1 MASTLD
7 DLTDIPSGVYKRIKQ
22 KFVNFNKPDAEFADL
37 PYEAQAAA
45 IERRQKLADLLQQQ
59 SRSPIEIQSYKGI
72 QAPISTAAGLSK
84 ILDSAMAG
92 YEEGDTARQAREA
105 AKSQEADTKYTL
117 GEVEKATSP
126 AYRTTPVTSG
136 TLADIPGASTSAG
149 DITAMPAGTAM
160 PDTSG
165 YDAQAEMAK
174 IPSAFGNR
182 QALDS
187 GYTGISGQSVQQ
199 GSRQDLAKA
208 LLGSRISS
216 LRNAGLTMAS
226 TPEKLYEIGRGG
238 KLVTGTG
245 EVRGVGAPP
254 ATPNKTPFAA
264 IGKNGKPGM
273 FVYDDAGNIVAVPGM
288 TPFRQGGGDNAPSG
302 YRPNGRGGLEAIPGG
317 PGDLR
322 NTAQG
327 FGQENAL
334 RDEYQKGANLFNVT
348 NDAYS
353 KVSSVPASPA
363 GDLSM
368 LYNYMK
374 MLDPNSV
381 VRESEFRVAATARP
395 LLENLGLSWDRINSV
410 WAGRGMTT
418 GQREDFKRSAEGVYN
433 SALSNQA
440 QRDTQYTNL
449 ANSYGLDPNRVVTGS
464 ARYKKDPIASAKAAI
479 AAGADKNA
487 VIKRLKDAGIDTRGL

>member
-1 MASTLD
+1 MAYTLD

-92 YEEGDTARQAREA
+92 YEEGDAARQAREA

-216 LRNAGLTMAS
+216 LRNAGLTMAT
-226 TPEKLYEIGRGG
+226 TPEKLYEIARGG
-238 KLVTGTG
+238 KLVNASGD
-245 EVRGVGAPP
+245 VRAMGAPP
-254 ATPNKTPFAA
+254 ALSQAA
-264 IGKNGKPGM
+264 PTTRSIMK
-273 FVYDDAGNIVAVPGM
+273 GNIEIQEQWDPYTQTFKEV
-288 TPFRQGGGDNAPSG
+288 
-302 YRPNGRGGLEAIPGG
+302 GRGPRSIAQPKVPKSYVVTLDGKDGIMTEAQI
-317 PGDLR
+317 
-322 NTAQG
+322 
-327 FGQENAL
+327 
-334 RDEYQKGANLFNVT
+334 
-348 NDAYS
+348 NDAHKRGIYP
-353 KVSSVPASPA
+353 KIRAPNFLQDLFAGGQPSPQPTP
-363 GDLSM
+363 GKWG
-368 LYNYMK
+368 N
-374 MLDPNSV
+374 
-381 VRESEFRVAATARP
+381 ATALP
-395 LLENLGLSWDRINSV
+395 AD
-410 WAGRGMTT
+410 
-418 GQREDFKRSAEGVYN
+418 EGE
-433 SALSNQA
+433 
-440 QRDTQYTNL
+440 
-449 ANSYGLDPNRVVTGS
+449 
-464 ARYKKDPIASAKAAI
+464 
-479 AAGADKNA
+479 
-487 VIKRLKDAGIDTRGL
+487 

>member
-1 MASTLD
+1 MAYTLD

-72 QAPISTAAGLSK
+72 QAPISKAAGLSK

-92 YEEGDTARQAREA
+92 YEEGAAARQAEEA

-117 GEVEKATSP
+117 GEVDKATSQ

-187 GYTGISGQSVQQ
+187 GYTGLSGQSVQQ

-216 LRNAGLTMAS
+216 LRNAGLTMAT
-226 TPEKLYEIGRGG
+226 TPEKLYEIARGG

-245 EVRGVGAPP
+245 EVRGVGAPALVP
-254 ATPNKTPFAA
+254 QGSFQDKAYDDYVTRTVDVNKTPLPREKWINANRPVVPRVPKEPKTYTVTINGVDDVLTLPEIKALKKRGINPKIRGENFMQQLLSGYQPQQQPQPSGWGNAA
-264 IGKNGKPGM
+264 
-273 FVYDDAGNIVAVPGM
+273 AVPSEE
-288 TPFRQGGGDNAPSG
+288 GD
-302 YRPNGRGGLEAIPGG
+302 
-317 PGDLR
+317 
-322 NTAQG
+322 
-327 FGQENAL
+327 
-334 RDEYQKGANLFNVT
+334 
-348 NDAYS
+348 
-353 KVSSVPASPA
+353 
-363 GDLSM
+363 
-368 LYNYMK
+368 
-374 MLDPNSV
+374 
-381 VRESEFRVAATARP
+381 
-395 LLENLGLSWDRINSV
+395 
-410 WAGRGMTT
+410 
-418 GQREDFKRSAEGVYN
+418 
-433 SALSNQA
+433 
-440 QRDTQYTNL
+440 
-449 ANSYGLDPNRVVTGS
+449 
-464 ARYKKDPIASAKAAI
+464 
-479 AAGADKNA
+479 
-487 VIKRLKDAGIDTRGL
+487 